1 MLLHRLTFDNYR
13 NLVTGEMSA
22 VGGINV
28 IYGDNAHGKTN
39 LLEAIWLFCGGH
51 SFRNSKD
58 SEIINWDKN
67 FARLEMKFYGQE
79 REQRA
84 KLTFSSG
91 KKQAVINGVEKKSA
105 SAMIEKFCAVV
116 FSPEHLNLIKRGP
129 SQRRKFIDSAICREK
144 LQNAVILSKY
154 NRVLVQRNSLLK
166 DIFKRPSLE
175 ETLAVWDEPLIHNGA
190 ILIKKRIDYVE
201 MLSQRAGS
209 YHNGISKNS
218 EELKI
223 RYISSIGAEMSD
235 SVEEIAEKFRK
246 KLADNRKDD
255 IRTGITN
262 YGPHRDDIEIL
273 INGRNA
279 RSFGSQGQQ
288 RSAVL
293 SLKLAEASVL
303 KEKMNEE
310 PVILL
315 DDVLSELDPSRQDF
329 LLNEL
334 KDCQVFITCCERSNK
349 EQLKEGKIFLLK
361 NGEVC

>member
-1 MLLHRLTFDNYR
+1 MRVLAVKFENYR
-13 NLVTGEMSA
+13 NLKNDIIQPCEGVN
-22 VGGINV
+22 I
-28 IYGDNAHGKTN
+28 IYGDNAQGKTN

-51 SFRNSKD
+51 SFRSSKD
-58 SEIINWDKN
+58 SETIKWDKDY
-67 FARLEMKFYGQE
+67 ARLEMRFFGQE
-79 REQRA
+79 REQTA
-84 KLTFSSG
+84 KILINSG
-91 KKQAVINGVEKKSA
+91 KKQVEINGVEKKSA
-105 SAMIEKFCAVV
+105 AALIEKFCAVV

-166 DIFKRPSLE
+166 DIYRRPSLE
-175 ETLAVWDEPLIHNGA
+175 ETLSVWDEPLIMNGA
-190 ILIKKRIDYVE
+190 MLIKKRMDYVE
-201 MLSQRAGS
+201 MLSQRAKN

-218 EELKI
+218 ENLEI
-223 RYISSIGAEMSD
+223 NYVSSIEAKISD
-235 SVEEIAEKFRK
+235 SADEIAEKFRK
-246 KLADNRKDD
+246 KLEDNRKDD

-262 YGPHRDDIEIL
+262 FGPHRDDIEIL
-273 INGRNA
+273 INGKNTRA
-279 RSFGSQGQQ
+279 FGSQGQQ

-303 KEKMNEE
+303 RERMGEE

-315 DDVLSELDPSRQDF
+315 DDVLSELDSKRQDF

-334 KDCQVFITCCERSNK
+334 KDCQVFITCCEKSNK
-349 EQLKEGKIFLLK
+349 EQLKEGKILFLK